1 MYVYQNDKLYVQH
14 ENDLFGVE
22 IYPDE
27 VIVLKDEKTVLGKE
41 FELLTPVEVQARFN
55 EGYKFPKK
63 EVKANV
69 AIGKAKA
76 STRKSTGK

>member
-1 MYVYQNDKLYVQH
+1 MYVYQNGKLYIQH
-14 ENDLFGVE
+14 GNDLFGVE

-27 VIVLKDEKTVLGKE
+27 VVVLKDEKTVLGKE
-41 FELLTPVEVQARFN
+41 FELLTLVEVQARFH

-69 AIGKAKA
+69 ATGKAKTA
-76 STRKSTGK
+76 TRKSRGK

>member
-14 ENDLFGVE
+14 ETDLFGVE

-27 VIVLKDEKTVLGKE
+27 VIVLKDEK
-41 FELLTPVEVQARFN
+41 
-55 EGYKFPKK
+55 KK

-69 AIGKAKA
+69 ATGKAEA
-76 STRKSTGK
+76 TNRKSRGK